1 MAVHLLEQPVRAGL
15 HGQVDMLAQMLLRG
29 NRIDELAAGVLRVA
43 RHEAD
48 LVVAGDFAQ
57 QVQKVG
63 KVDGMFQPLA
73 VAVDVLAQE
82 GDLLIALLDKLPE
95 LCQNCGGR
103 GCVPARGRRARC
115 SRCRSCRT
123 RT

>member
-1 MAVHLLEQPVRAGL
+1 
-15 HGQVDMLAQMLLRG
+15 MLAQMLLRG
-29 NRIDELAAGVLRVA
+29 NHVDELAAGVLRVA

-82 GDLLIALLDKLPE
+82 VISL
-95 LCQNCGGR
+95 
-103 GCVPARGRRARC
+103 
-115 SRCRSCRT
+115 
-123 RT
+123 

>member
-1 MAVHLLEQPVRAGL
+1 
-15 HGQVDMLAQMLLRG
+15 MLAQMLLRG
-29 NRIDELAAGVLRVA
+29 NRVDEFAAGVLRVA

-73 VAVDVLAQE
+73 VAVDVLTEQR
-82 GDLLIALLDKLPE
+82 DFFIPLLYERFDF
-95 LCQNCGGR
+95 G
-103 GCVPARGRRARC
+103 
-115 SRCRSCRT
+115 
-123 RT
+123 